1 MKRAILLILIS
12 MLPLISYAQKDN
24 DRYVVWQ
31 PDVKLTLD
39 MLQSEPTDSAQFEE
53 LKGMGIGHVLSK
65 GLWAVL
71 DVPKTKKGWKT
82 MCEKAY
88 FCAAV
93 DKSESY
99 WIVRDSTELLF
110 AQLLW
115 DSCELSTRIARR
127 NLSDYEK
134 QLNDSISENN
144 KSNKSTNGIIATFYM
159 TALNDGKEFGRALAN
174 SIIHISTTRDMDKY
188 QEYRQMVDE
197 MLDELSEYAT
207 TPTEIERL
215 MSGEPEKGYV
225 LAKTINNDI
234 KNRGELRY

>member
-12 MLPLISYAQKDN
+12 MLPLMSYAQKNN
-24 DRYVVWQ
+24 DRYIVWQ

-53 LKGMGIGHVLSK
+53 LKGMGIGDV

-71 DVPKTKKGWKT
+71 DVPKTKKGRKT

-88 FCAAV
+88 FCAAF

-99 WIVRDSTELLF
+99 WIVRDTTELLF

-115 DSCELSTRIARR
+115 DSCELSTRIARKC
-127 NLSDYEK
+127 LSNYEK

-144 KSNKSTNGIIATFYM
+144 KSNKTTNGIIATFFV
-159 TALNDGKEFGRALAN
+159 TALNDGKEFGRALTS
-174 SIIHISTTRDMDKY
+174 SILHISTTRDMDKY

-207 TPTEIERL
+207 TPAEIERL

-234 KNRGELRY
+234 KNREELRY